1 MAQAWLS
8 LAEISRRTNI
18 AESNLRRYVRNF
30 APHLPQEQSGK
41 RWVFA
46 EEAVEIFERIGA
58 AYREGKT
65 TEEISLLLEEGPA
78 VKSVVG
84 PSPME
89 VVSPPHGVRPRN
101 SAPSAPEEPALSS
114 ASVASFLSTVQIAME
129 RMAEALEAVQ
139 HRDLERVHLLEEKT
153 ARQEN
158 LLEDQ
163 RLRIKELEQK
173 LHRVES
179 LLFLTG
185 DEKTTPLVV
194 KEQLEKLQGDLAMVR
209 QIQEKEAVVRIL
221 EQPKPRP
228 SWWQRLFGF
237 GH

>member
-1 MAQAWLS
+1 MAQEWLS
-8 LAEISRRTNI
+8 LAEISRRTGI
-18 AESNLRRYVRNF
+18 AESSLRRYARNF
-30 APHLPQEQSGK
+30 APHLLQEQSGK

-46 EEAVEIFERIGA
+46 EESVEVFDRIGT

-65 TEEISLLLEEGPA
+65 TEEVARMLETTPT
-78 VKSVVG
+78 VKSIDHTSPGGG
-84 PSPME
+84 PSVP
-89 VVSPPHGVRPRN
+89 
-101 SAPSAPEEPALSS
+101 APAHQGAAPEILPLSS
-114 ASVASFLSTVQIAME
+114 ASVALFFSTVQTAME

-139 HRDLERVHLLEEKT
+139 HRDQERVRLLEEKST
-153 ARQEN
+153 SQEN

-179 LLFLTG
+179 LLFLAG

-194 KEQLEKLQGDLAMVR
+194 KDQLEKLQGDLAMVR

-221 EQPKPRP
+221 DQPTPRP
-228 SWWQRLFGF
+228 PWWRRLLGLKP
-237 GH
+237 